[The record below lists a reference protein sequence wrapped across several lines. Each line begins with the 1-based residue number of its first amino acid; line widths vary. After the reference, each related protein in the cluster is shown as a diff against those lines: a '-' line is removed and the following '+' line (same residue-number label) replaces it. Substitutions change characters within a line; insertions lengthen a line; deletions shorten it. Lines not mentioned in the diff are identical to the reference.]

1 MRGLGFI
8 LRIFLSCI
16 GWCEGC
22 CGTSVGEG
30 TARGGRLLVVTRCA
44 PYSTAAPVCCHSS
57 QLASLKQALGGSSY
71 PRLPTGAPL
80 TSPPAAC
87 LPSPE
92 IQSGRSQCDASAQRS
107 ELSIEAYRH
116 KSTNQNKESLA
127 LFKKKPKG
135 CAEGARLCGPFAIF
149 KVSKLKQIP
158 AVKRDISPRG

>member
-1 MRGLGFI
+1 MIGRVQISKRSVLSHQRCAGWLG
-8 LRIFLSCI
+8 
-16 GWCEGC
+16 GNGGC
-22 CGTSVGEG
+22 VTSVGEG

-57 QLASLKQALGGSSY
+57 QLTSLKQALGGSSY

-107 ELSIEAYRH
+107 ALSTEAYRH
-116 KSTNQNKESLA
+116 FARSETQRKRRNKRYRQRVEH
-127 LFKKKPKG
+127 
-135 CAEGARLCGPFAIF
+135 
-149 KVSKLKQIP
+149 
-158 AVKRDISPRG
+158 

>member
-16 GWCEGC
+16 EWCEGC

-30 TARGGRLLVVTRCA
+30 TVRGGRLLVVTRCA
-44 PYSTAAPVCCHSS
+44 PYSTAAPVCCYSS
-57 QLASLKQALGGSSY
+57 QLAGAEDIRNPLRYFLMNRSSISYFYSNSALGGSSY

-92 IQSGRSQCDASAQRS
+92 IQNGRSQCDVSAQCS
-107 ELSIEAYRH
+107 VLSTEAYRH
-116 KSTNQNKESLA
+116 LTKSETQRKSRNKQYRQRVEH
-127 LFKKKPKG
+127 
-135 CAEGARLCGPFAIF
+135 
-149 KVSKLKQIP
+149 
-158 AVKRDISPRG
+158 

>member
-1 MRGLGFI
+1 MRLVRAGIPGFRLRGRWWFMRGLGFI

-57 QLASLKQALGGSSY
+57 QLASFKQALGGSSY

-107 ELSIEAYRH
+107 ALSTEAYRH
-116 KSTNQNKESLA
+116 FARSETQRKRRNKRYRQRVEH
-127 LFKKKPKG
+127 
-135 CAEGARLCGPFAIF
+135 
-149 KVSKLKQIP
+149 
-158 AVKRDISPRG
+158 

>member
-1 MRGLGFI
+1 MNVVMLWIRVAAREVLGH
-8 LRIFLSCI
+8 RRCA
-16 GWCEGC
+16 GWLGGDGG

-107 ELSIEAYRH
+107 ALSTEAYRH
-116 KSTNQNKESLA
+116 FARSETQRKRRNKRYRQRVEY
-127 LFKKKPKG
+127 
-135 CAEGARLCGPFAIF
+135 
-149 KVSKLKQIP
+149 
-158 AVKRDISPRG
+158 